1 MNNIKYQNYQHYK
14 LPITLNPLK
23 YGKLI
28 LNIGKQFVIQVNRTN
43 IALITQFDNLN
54 HVKFFKEGDF
64 IFEYKDIK
72 SNDSIFIRNLNNKK
86 FTFENHILTLVEK
99 PIIRI
104 IIFSF
109 IILLLQLDN
118 FSVNNTEYLMLGTN
132 IIKLRKISSKYHLKN
147 NYYKETPIEFLIF
160 SYGFK
165 QGKIENKEI
174 INTNVIT
181 QNYNNYKIPIS
192 MNPSDF
198 GILVNQF
205 IIENGITYILQNEN
219 LNMN

>member
-54 HVKFFKEGDF
+54 HVKL
-64 IFEYKDIK
+64 
-72 SNDSIFIRNLNNKK
+72 NDSIFIRNLNNKK

-118 FSVNNTEYLMLGTN
+118 FSVNNTEYLMLSTN
-132 IIKLRKISSKYHLKN
+132 IIKLRKISSKYH
-147 NYYKETPIEFLIF
+147 
-160 SYGFK
+160 
-165 QGKIENKEI
+165 
-174 INTNVIT
+174 
-181 QNYNNYKIPIS
+181 
-192 MNPSDF
+192 
-198 GILVNQF
+198 
-205 IIENGITYILQNEN
+205 
-219 LNMN
+219 

>member
-132 IIKLRKISSKYHLKN
+132 IIKLRKISSKYH
-147 NYYKETPIEFLIF
+147 
-160 SYGFK
+160 
-165 QGKIENKEI
+165 
-174 INTNVIT
+174 
-181 QNYNNYKIPIS
+181 
-192 MNPSDF
+192 
-198 GILVNQF
+198 
-205 IIENGITYILQNEN
+205 
-219 LNMN
+219 

>member
-54 HVKFFKEGDF
+54 HVK
-64 IFEYKDIK
+64 
-72 SNDSIFIRNLNNKK
+72 FIRNLNNKK

-132 IIKLRKISSKYHLKN
+132 IIKLRKISSKYH
-147 NYYKETPIEFLIF
+147 
-160 SYGFK
+160 
-165 QGKIENKEI
+165 
-174 INTNVIT
+174 
-181 QNYNNYKIPIS
+181 
-192 MNPSDF
+192 
-198 GILVNQF
+198 
-205 IIENGITYILQNEN
+205 
-219 LNMN
+219 

>member
-54 HVKFFKEGDF
+54 HV
-64 IFEYKDIK
+64 
-72 SNDSIFIRNLNNKK
+72 IFIRNLNNKK

-132 IIKLRKISSKYHLKN
+132 IIKLRKISSKYH
-147 NYYKETPIEFLIF
+147 
-160 SYGFK
+160 
-165 QGKIENKEI
+165 
-174 INTNVIT
+174 
-181 QNYNNYKIPIS
+181 
-192 MNPSDF
+192 
-198 GILVNQF
+198 
-205 IIENGITYILQNEN
+205 
-219 LNMN
+219 